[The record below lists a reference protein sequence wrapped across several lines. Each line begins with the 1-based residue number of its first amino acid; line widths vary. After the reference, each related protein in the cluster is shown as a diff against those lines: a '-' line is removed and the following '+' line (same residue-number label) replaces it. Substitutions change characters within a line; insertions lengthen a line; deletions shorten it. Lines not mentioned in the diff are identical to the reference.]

1 MATMYLKAFV
11 LFVVCL
17 FFISDN
23 ADKINKCKVE
33 LWSNIVLTF
42 GVVLQLVQ
50 IFISIQV
57 L

>member
-1 MATMYLKAFV
+1 MSTVYLKIFV

-17 FFISDN
+17 FVISDN
-23 ADKINKCKVE
+23 ADKMNKRKVE

-42 GVVLQLVQ
+42 GVVLQVVQ
-50 IFISIQV
+50 IFISLQA